1 MHFSNKVLPNFSL
14 YLVIENL
21 FRFLCLNYDRKFDIL
36 YCNETII
43 DYTPNTLF
51 KSKRIPRKLAGFF
64 ISTNIFYTMVSRK
77 LSQLLPHHLSVVH
90 ESSYHYP
97 HIYQRVRNSIP
108 HLPAVC
114 QL

>member
-1 MHFSNKVLPNFSL
+1 MHFSNKVLPNFSIH
-14 YLVIENL
+14 LVIKNL
-21 FRFLCLNYDRKFDIL
+21 FLFLCLNIDGKFYIL
-36 YCNETII
+36 YCSKTII
-43 DYTPNTLF
+43 DYMPNTLF

-64 ISTNIFYTMVSRK
+64 ISTNIFYTKVSRK

-97 HIYQRVRNSIP
+97 HRFQRDRNNIP

>member
-43 DYTPNTLF
+43 DYTPKVLG
-51 KSKRIPRKLAGFF
+51 IFF
-64 ISTNIFYTMVSRK
+64 IKFAIRLTS
-77 LSQLLPHHLSVVH
+77 
-90 ESSYHYP
+90 
-97 HIYQRVRNSIP
+97 
-108 HLPAVC
+108 
-114 QL
+114 